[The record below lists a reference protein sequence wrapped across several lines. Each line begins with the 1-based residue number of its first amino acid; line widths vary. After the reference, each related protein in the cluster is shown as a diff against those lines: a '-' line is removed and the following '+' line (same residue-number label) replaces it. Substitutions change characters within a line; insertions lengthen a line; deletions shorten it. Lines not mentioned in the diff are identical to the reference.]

1 MDFPLE
7 LGDLWSSRSW
17 VGLETIS
24 MFSSLLQFCFGEQF
38 PSIYFL
44 SFLLFPAVRQLPIM
58 QCHNK
63 RVSAKR
69 CILHSNRSA
78 CTDGGGERP
87 LPPGWNR
94 RLSGRDSNS
103 TAKAQHSAVCKGKEK
118 NNTKKATEESFR
130 MQISSPA
137 PLISA
142 TEKQK

>member
-1 MDFPLE
+1 MYFPLE

-17 VGLETIS
+17 VGLETIL

-38 PSIYFL
+38 PFIYFL

-69 CILHSNRSA
+69 CIFHSNRSA
-78 CTDGGGERP
+78 CTDGEGERP

-94 RLSGRDSNS
+94 RLSGRGSNS
-103 TAKAQHSAVCKGKEK
+103 TAKAQHSVVCEGKE

-130 MQISSPA
+130 IQDSLLA
-137 PLISA
+137 PLLSA